1 MSLLNQA
8 IGQAF
13 RFGRQLPI
21 VKTGVDV
28 LTDPRTY
35 QAIGGQVDDV
45 LKRALPGKFRGAGIQ
60 NAPAN
65 LIGEVSD
72 IAEMAP
78 GAARE
83 AARNNLQSKFQMA
96 GRLDDVVRPT
106 GGQAAT
112 GALRA
117 PGIPGPTRSFDRTMP
132 RGARATSGSFTP
144 DLNSTFQG
152 PALPGGAKPGLL
164 QRMNPFK
171 NPGRL
176 LNPNSIRGGILY
188 GAVATPIMNKMGL
201 NEQSQAAVQGALFT
215 PGGPVV
221 KTLAGL
227 VAGDMYRPVA
237 DGTSTSPEVQKA
249 NKLADQL
256 RTDTRPEQGAD
267 LDMAAIR
274 QMSETKAA
282 PPIVAPDADL
292 KSLGPSDP
300 GLIQPDLN
308 QFVETPAPGAPPN
321 APLQTPVSPFPQSPN
336 GGARAY
342 TPGNQAGNVGATYG
356 NGTST
361 VPNANPANTVLPP
374 NAEQILQADP
384 MQIYEQARSAAVGQD
399 QNAMNKVR
407 DLGLAIN
414 RQQFPNLYET
424 PNSVPVA
431 MTAKDQG
438 SALNEIEP
446 SQIDQAMRAIYEG
459 KNPVLDPNKFLQVQL
474 QGRVAR

>member
-1 MSLLNQA
+1 MSLLQQA
-8 IGQAF
+8 IG
-13 RFGRQLPI
+13 FGRRLP
-21 VKTGVDV
+21 VVQTGIDV

-60 NAPAN
+60 NAPTN
-65 LIGEVSD
+65 LIGEISD

-164 QRMNPFK
+164 QRMNPLR

-176 LNPNSIRGGILY
+176 LNPNSLRGGLLY
-188 GAVATPIMNKMGL
+188 GAVAEPIMNRMGVD
-201 NEQSQAAVQGALFT
+201 EQTQATVQGALFT
-215 PGGPVV
+215 PGGPAL
-221 KTLAGL
+221 KALGAM

-237 DGTSTSPEVQKA
+237 DGTLTSPEAQKA
-249 NKLADQL
+249 NKLYDQL
-256 RTDTRPEQGAD
+256 TTDTRPEQGAD

-274 QMSETKAA
+274 QMSETKPA
-282 PPIVAPDADL
+282 PQ
-292 KSLGPSDP
+292 
-300 GLIQPDLN
+300 IQP
-308 QFVETPAPGAPPN
+308 PAPGAPPN
-321 APLQTPVSPFPQSPN
+321 APLQTPATPFPQSPN

-374 NAEQILQADP
+374 NAEQVLQADP

-399 QNAMNKVR
+399 QNVMNKVR
-407 DLGLAIN
+407 DLGFAIH

-424 PNSVPVA
+424 PNSVPAA

-446 SQIDQAMRAIYEG
+446 SQIDQAMLGIYEG
-459 KNPVLDPNKFLQVQL
+459 KNPVLDPNKFLQIQL